1 MSANRVLVLAEPGL
15 LDQLGVVGDVVIGV
29 DPASGSDAGH
39 VVYAVLV
46 EPDVCYCGEADCMHF
61 QVGYPFCRPCD
72 EHHRPPECA
81 IDEHGRALNWEGT
94 PWEELP

>member
-1 MSANRVLVLAEPGL
+1 MSTRHVNSAECACGPVLHRDGSVFAHLDPRVPKGKT
-15 LDQLGVVGDVVIGV
+15 VVIALPDV
-29 DPASGSDAGH
+29 DPDA
-39 VVYAVLV
+39 
-46 EPDVCYCGEADCMHF
+46 CQCGDADCMYI